1 MIGADDHHTR
11 RQRGVMLRKQV
22 ARQVVQLWDRAGPVS
37 NVASEARLIS

>member
-1 MIGADDHHTR
+1 
-11 RQRGVMLRKQV
+11 MLTITILEDNAVRCSENTQV